1 MSRLTS
7 KEELNTFAKKYPK
20 THEKL
25 TVKNRGDEINLIF
38 KGDFKCSVTCSI
50 PDDLQEAAP
59 IWYSESENERVQQ
72 ILEDIQ
78 KQPAIQSSIIASLTY
93 IVDRVNTAFKLGIE
107 PVAVSGDEESLSE
120 KECSSCSDDLV
131 QSKEQLSN
139 LSLSDEENE
148 EDSDTDTGD
157 EFLDNQNW
165 QAEKK
170 PITDNEGLDTKHITV
185 LYKLQET
192 ATKSLGLYQR
202 SETASVTASD
212 RLLKELRAVYKS
224 EAVKQGKMTVEPIE
238 DNIYELKVVMYS
250 FDPDST
256 LAKDLE
262 TVSDEK
268 GEQIGV
274 ELRFHFSADYPFDPP
289 FVRVVSPVL
298 IGGYVFAGGAI
309 CMELL
314 TKDGWSP
321 SYTIETVCLQLSATI
336 VRGKGRVFFRT

>member
-1 MSRLTS
+1 M
-7 KEELNTFAKKYPK
+7 
-20 THEKL
+20 
-25 TVKNRGDEINLIF
+25 INFPSALIF
-38 KGDFKCSVTCSI
+38 SADFQKPPEPLIFSSKHIYYFYSRI
-50 PDDLQEAAP
+50 PVIKP
-59 IWYSESENERVQQ
+59 VQ

-202 SETASVTASD
+202 
-212 RLLKELRAVYKS
+212 Y
-224 EAVKQGKMTVEPIE
+224 
-238 DNIYELKVVMYS
+238 
-250 FDPDST
+250 
-256 LAKDLE
+256 
-262 TVSDEK
+262 
-268 GEQIGV
+268 
-274 ELRFHFSADYPFDPP
+274 
-289 FVRVVSPVL
+289 
-298 IGGYVFAGGAI
+298 
-309 CMELL
+309 
-314 TKDGWSP
+314 
-321 SYTIETVCLQLSATI
+321 
-336 VRGKGRVFFRT
+336 GR